1 MRFSLTQA
9 FIAIEWTSSGSFI
22 CSMMGKPWVIGW
34 ILKPKEIFL
43 RCFGQWQIFSQILK
57 RLCTTVI
64 QSAQNGCLIA
74 HWAVLKSKLELAK
87 FADQPMKGS
96 RKPLFCKVHWHAN
109 SVVDIFTYNNSN
121 SNLLSSSFLD
131 VLDVANMYCSSVGIA
146 LPSVFGES
154 TMEVD
159 RCYCPSLQFS
169 QGLKWGLDSR
179 IGDNNGR
186 AR

>member
-74 HWAVLKSKLELAK
+74 HWAVLKSKLGLAK
-87 FADQPMKGS
+87 FADQPMKSS

-109 SVVDIFTYNNSN
+109 SVVDIFTWGS
-121 SNLLSSSFLD
+121 LLYYLKLKLAFKFLFRCIVLRKHVLFISEDSFTLRSRWIYHGSRT
-131 VLDVANMYCSSVGIA
+131 LLQCS
-146 LPSVFGES
+146 
-154 TMEVD
+154 
-159 RCYCPSLQFS
+159 
-169 QGLKWGLDSR
+169 
-179 IGDNNGR
+179 
-186 AR
+186 